1 MSIGHYGIEYNK
13 GKDLQREVLPFIVS
27 HYGTLSVSVSTRY
40 KE

>member
-13 GKDLQREVLPFIVS
+13 GKDLQREVPPFIVS
-27 HYGTLSVSVSTRY
+27 HYGTLSVSVYTRY